1 MIKINEDIFLR
12 AFVAE
17 DENFWREVFF
27 DSIREHFALLNLP
40 KNELDALLESQFQAQ
55 TTDYRANYPKA
66 SNDVILYKNAAAGRV
81 ILSREADDLHL
92 VDIAVL
98 SEFRNLGIG
107 TAILDWLFAESRRSK
122 LPIRFYVEKN
132 NRAVNLY
139 QRLGFKP
146 LADLTSHLQMEW
158 RETT

>member
-17 DENFWREVFF
+17 DESFWREVFF

-81 ILSREADDLHL
+81 ILSRESGDLHL
-92 VDIAVL
+92 VDIVVL

-107 TAILDWLFAESRRSK
+107 TAILGWLFAESRRSK

-139 QRLGFKP
+139 QKLGFKP